1 MRKALILRVL
11 CGDFPPSE
19 SDLRAVLRGDPLP
32 PTGNPHVIRSPLS
45 DLYLLEMSTTYVTI
59 EADKTMNRVMGSLVP
74 TPVAPSEPAAV
85 KPNPPPVALP
95 AVAKPALP
103 REAYRNVDQIGSD
116 PQLGR
121 EPRLSHRTIKSLHS
135 HGIRQIQDVRRFS
148 AEDLRKILW
157 VGEGSIWS
165 LRRTLGMLGLA
176 LLYEKPYRDGG
187 PILKIDVEREE
198 K

>member
-1 MRKALILRVL
+1 
-11 CGDFPPSE
+11 
-19 SDLRAVLRGDPLP
+19 
-32 PTGNPHVIRSPLS
+32 VIRSPLS

-74 TPVAPSEPAAV
+74 TPVAPSEPAAVKPNPPPVAPSEPAAV